1 MFGELGLASVIGV
14 VIFAADGGT
23 SVAPLSEH
31 EVLVFLVQLMLL
43 VGVARVFG
51 WLMKS
56 VGQPAVVGELLA
68 GVVLGPSLFG
78 RLAPEAFDWVFG
90 ERGVTSVMFGIAW
103 LGVIMLL
110 VVIGFE
116 TDLGIIARFRK
127 AALSVSAGA
136 LFLPLAA
143 AGSLAFVVP
152 DTFVGPGP
160 EGAGVDRAVF
170 AGFMALALS
179 VSALPVVAKILQDMG
194 FLRRNFGQVTLAA
207 GMTMDSV
214 GWLILAALSGIALDG
229 FKPDELGI
237 SFGGLLLFLLLSFT
251 VFRWVVDRLFRY
263 VMASG
268 SSITAALSIT
278 IVAALAG
285 GAITQALRIEAILGA
300 YIVGII
306 LAGLRHQ
313 LPQVR
318 SILETVTAS
327 LLAPVFFAFSGLRVD
342 IGLLDTNEVITW
354 AGVLILVAI
363 AAKIIGTVVGG
374 FFAGVRGREALALG
388 SGLSALGAMGVVV
401 AIIGLNIGVVSE
413 TGYTVM
419 VLVAMAT
426 SLLAP
431 QLLKLVVRGWDIPHE
446 EAQRLNEEE
455 IKETSEILSS
465 RRILIPTRGGVN
477 SRFAAQLVDA
487 VFPSAEVTVL
497 VVNLAKQGPW
507 RRIRRT
513 VEGEPADPSDV
524 LARLPDARV
533 IRRLARD
540 PAAAIASESALGYDL
555 VVLGATETA
564 EGTFSSVIDRVLAMI
579 DLPSIVVR
587 MPDSREPGEGLPRRI
602 LVPVTATRS
611 TRAAEEF
618 AYTLARAAG
627 GRTFALHVVNRPEGQ
642 GVFRED
648 RAVEA
653 SLADGQELVGAAAAF
668 GDRLGVSVET
678 GVRVAPNAE
687 QEIVTFGNSGAFDLL
702 VLGAS
707 TRSLTD
713 RPFYG
718 HRVSYMLSQSELPVA
733 VVSLP
738 PTRIPHVPRH

>member
-1 MFGELGLASVIGV
+1 MADVV
-14 VIFAADGGT
+14 VIAAAGG
-23 SVAPLSEH
+23 SSIAPLSEH
-31 EVLVFLVQLMLL
+31 EVLVFLVQLALL

-78 RLAPEAFDWVFG
+78 QVAPEAFDWVFG
-90 ERGVTSVMFGIAW
+90 EPTVTSVVFGIAW

-116 TDLGIIARFRK
+116 TDLGIISRFRK
-127 AALSVSAGA
+127 AAASVSTGA
-136 LFLPLAA
+136 LLVPLAV
-143 AGSLAFVVP
+143 AGSLAFLVP
-152 DTFVGPGP
+152 DSFIGPGP
-160 EGAGVDRAVF
+160 GGESVDRIVF
-170 AGFMALALS
+170 AGFFALALS

-194 FLRRNFGQVTLAA
+194 YLRRNFGQVTLAA
-207 GMTMDSV
+207 GMTMDAV

-229 FKPDELGI
+229 FRPDELAI
-237 SFGGLLLFLLLSFT
+237 SFGGLLIFLVLSFT
-251 VFRWVVDRLFRY
+251 VFRWLIDRLFRF
-263 VMASG
+263 VMARG
-268 SSITAALSIT
+268 SSMTAALSIT
-278 IVAALAG
+278 IVAALVG
-285 GAITQALRIEAILGA
+285 GAVTQALHIEAIVGA
-300 YIVGII
+300 YIVGI
-306 LAGLRHQ
+306 LVAGLRHQ
-313 LPQVR
+313 LPRIR
-318 SILETVTAS
+318 SILETMTAA

-342 IGLLDTNEVITW
+342 IGLLDTGEVVIWTV
-354 AGVLILVAI
+354 VLIGAAI
-363 AAKIIGTVVGG
+363 LAKITGTVLGG

-419 VLVAMAT
+419 VLAAVIT
-426 SLLAP
+426 SVVAP
-431 QLLKLVVRGWDIPHE
+431 QLLKLVVRGWDIPQE

-455 IKETSEILSS
+455 IKESSEILGA
-465 RRILIPTRGGVN
+465 RRILIPTRGGSN
-477 SRFAAQLVDA
+477 SRYAAQLVDA
-487 VFPSAEVTVL
+487 VFPNAEVTVL
-497 VVNLAKQGPW
+497 VVDLAKPGFF
-507 RRIRRT
+507 RRLTRK
-513 VEGEPADPSDV
+513 VEGKPGDPSDV
-524 LARLPDARV
+524 VAQLEKEARV

-540 PAAAIASESALGYDL
+540 PAGAIATESALGYDL
-555 VVLGATETA
+555 VVLGATETG
-564 EGTFSSVIDRVLAMI
+564 EGTFSSVIDRVLARV

-587 MPDSREPGEGLPRRI
+587 LPNGRDVGDSLPSRI

-618 AYTLARAAG
+618 AYSVAKAG
-627 GRTFALHVVNRPEGQ
+627 GGTSLALHVINRPEGQ
-642 GVFRED
+642 GVIRED
-648 RAVEA
+648 AAVEA
-653 SLADGQELVGAAAAF
+653 SLADGQELVGAAASF

-687 QEIVTFGNSGAFDLL
+687 EEIVTFGNSGAFDLL
-702 VLGAS
+702 VIGAS

-718 HRVSYMLSQSELPVA
+718 HRVSYMLSQSDLPVA

-738 PTRIPHVPRH
+738 PTGTPSVPKR

>member
-1 MFGELGLASVIGV
+1 MV
-14 VIFAADGGT
+14 VVSAEGG
-23 SVAPLSEH
+23 SAVAPLSEH
-31 EVLVFLVQLMLL
+31 EVLVFLVQLALL
-43 VGVARVFG
+43 VGVARIFG

-68 GVVLGPSLFG
+68 GVVLGPTLFG
-78 RLAPEAFDWVFG
+78 RVAPETFDWVFG
-90 ERGVTSVMFGIAW
+90 EPTVTSVVFGIAW

-127 AALSVSAGA
+127 AAISVSAGA
-136 LFLPLAA
+136 LVVPLAA
-143 AGSLAFVVP
+143 AASLAFLVP
-152 DTFVGPGP
+152 DSFVGGGP
-160 EGAGVDRAVF
+160 DGSGVDRAVF
-170 AGFMALALS
+170 AGFLALALS

-194 FLRRNFGQVTLAA
+194 YLRRNFGQVTLAA
-207 GMTMDSV
+207 GMTMDAV

-229 FKPDELGI
+229 FRPDELAF
-237 SFGGLLLFLLLSFT
+237 SFGGLVVFLLLSFT
-251 VFRWVVDRLFRY
+251 ILRWVIDRLFRY
-263 VMASG
+263 VMSRG

-278 IVAALAG
+278 IVAAIVG
-285 GAITQALRIEAILGA
+285 GAVTQALHIEAILGA
-300 YIVGII
+300 YIVGI
-306 LAGLRHQ
+306 LVAGLRHQ

-327 LLAPVFFAFSGLRVD
+327 LLAPIFFAFSGLRVD
-342 IGLLDTNEVITW
+342 VGLLDTAEVVVWTV
-354 AGVLILVAI
+354 VLIVTAIVA
-363 AAKIIGTVVGG
+363 KMIGTVIGG

-401 AIIGLNIGVVSE
+401 AIISLNLGIVSE

-419 VLVAMAT
+419 VLAAVVT
-426 SLLAP
+426 SVVAP

-455 IKETSEILSS
+455 VKESSEILNA
-465 RRILIPTRGGVN
+465 RRILIPTRGGSN
-477 SRFAAQLVDA
+477 SRYAAQLVRA
-487 VFPSAEVTVL
+487 SFPSAEVTIL
-497 VVNLAKQGPW
+497 VVDLAKRGFFRNLM
-507 RRIRRT
+507 RR
-513 VEGEPADPSDV
+513 VEGEPGDSSDV
-524 LARLPDARV
+524 VAQLPEARV
-533 IRRLARD
+533 VRRLARD
-540 PAAAIASESALGYDL
+540 PSGAISAESALGYDL
-555 VVLGATETA
+555 VVLGATETG
-564 EGTFSSVIDRVLAMI
+564 EGTFSSVIDRVLASI
-579 DLPSIVVR
+579 DVPSIVVR
-587 MPDSREPGEGLPRRI
+587 MPDGRGASEGLPKRI

-611 TRAAEEF
+611 TRAAEEL
-618 AYTLARAAG
+618 AYSLAKAAG

-642 GVFRED
+642 GVIRED

-653 SLADGQELVGAAAAF
+653 SLADGQELVAAAASF

-687 QEIVTFGNSGAFDLL
+687 EEIVAFGNSGAFDLL
-702 VLGAS
+702 VIGAS

-738 PTRIPHVPRH
+738 PTRTPTIPKH